1 MTGVIMRKDE
11 QADLTKANL
20 QEAFLH
26 EGNLQKTDLTGANLQ
41 SHAWMIFASLLR
53 ILPTSAG
60 DRLCALISARSC

>member
-1 MTGVIMRKDE
+1 MKGVTMRKDE
-11 QADLTKANL
+11 QTDLTKADL

-26 EGNLQKTDLTGANLQ
+26 EANLQ
-41 SHAWMIFASLLR
+41 SHAWMVFASLLR

>member
-1 MTGVIMRKDE
+1 MRKDE

-20 QEAFLH
+20 QETFLH
-26 EGNLQKTDLTGANLQ
+26 AANLQNADLRGANLQ
-41 SHAWMIFASLLR
+41 SHAWMVFASLLR

>member
-1 MTGVIMRKDE
+1 MRKDE

-20 QEAFLH
+20 QKA
-26 EGNLQKTDLTGANLQ
+26 DLRGAHLQ